1 LQPSFVHQRF
11 VVVLPFGS
19 TPEYGRFSLARADAF
34 SILQWKPRSPKTS
47 LIAHANTSSS
57 PDELT
62 PPNLAS
68 IAENSGFGSDPYCKE
83 ELIAEMGAAFLCGQA
98 EIVERTIDS
107 SAAYIKG

>member
-1 LQPSFVHQRF
+1 
-11 VVVLPFGS
+11 
-19 TPEYGRFSLARADAF
+19 LARAAAF

-47 LIAHANTSSS
+47 IIAHANTSSS
-57 PDELT
+57 PDGLT

-98 EIVERTIDS
+98 GIVERTIDS
-107 SAAYIKG
+107 SAASIKG